1 VPIYVNVDATCVTS
15 AEDARNA
22 LMRQVSR
29 PVRWQSIIERML
41 ADGVG
46 LFVEVGPGKV
56 LTGMVRRIAKDAKR
70 VSIETPADFEAART
84 AIAAQR

>member
-1 VPIYVNVDATCVTS
+1 VNVDATCVTS
-15 AEDARNA
+15 AEPARDA
-22 LMRQVSR
+22 LIRQVSR

-70 VSIETPADFEAART
+70 VNVESPADFAAARQ
-84 AIAAQR
+84 AIAEQR